1 MKLIFLGDSIT
12 EGVGTSS
19 PDKKY
24 VALIERAMGCTTVN
38 YGISGTKIARVPVE
52 RKAIIED
59 WDFQQRAYIMDKD
72 ADMVFVFG
80 GTNDFG
86 HAKTMLGEKSSYNPY
101 TFWGGMNNLTEYL
114 LSNYSKEKICFILPL
129 RRWNEENV
137 LGQHLIQYIEIM
149 KTILT
154 EKGIEFI
161 DFYQNGLP
169 KPKNEEPDEYFCDG
183 LHPNDNGNR
192 WIAEQILRFLNRKG
206 RNNGAYTHNC

>member
-12 EGVGTSS
+12 EGVGASS

-24 VALIERAMGCTTVN
+24 VALIEQAIGCTAVN
-38 YGISGTKIARVPVE
+38 YGVSGTKIARVPVE
-52 RKAIIED
+52 RNASIED

-86 HAKTMLGEKSSYNPY
+86 HAKTMLGEKHSYDPY

-114 LSNYSKEKICFILPL
+114 LSNYRKERICFILPL
-129 RRWNEENV
+129 RRWNEENA

-149 KTILT
+149 KTVLT
-154 EKGIEFI
+154 EKGIAFI

-169 KPKNEEPDEYFCDG
+169 KPKNEEPNEYFCDG

-192 WIAEQILRFLNRKG
+192 WIAEQILSFLNRKEKV
-206 RNNGAYTHNC
+206 N